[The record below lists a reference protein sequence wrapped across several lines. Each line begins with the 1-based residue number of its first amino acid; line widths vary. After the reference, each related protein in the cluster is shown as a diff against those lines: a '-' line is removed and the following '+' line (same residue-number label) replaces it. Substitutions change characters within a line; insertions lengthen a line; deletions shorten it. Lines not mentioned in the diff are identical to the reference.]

1 MRRWIVENGFFTAQ
15 KLITP
20 TKIQFEVGIN
30 RDAEHLCE
38 LGYFEHWMAV
48 VLFGK
53 IGVAACQV
61 EESWISK
68 PTPGRGGEFRQLPH
82 PAKAFFNQKMFFWRG
97 RFYTRNDVILMQA
110 RKLGGV
116 HLDFRRA
123 DDEAHIDEIKNYFGF
138 DREPK
143 VSRMLMGA
151 EIAAARS
158 DPNRRPRIYDATEL
172 VTFDTA
178 RIFAAGIK
186 SSSSLFEALLQ

>member
-1 MRRWIVENGFFTAQ
+1 MCSYFN
-15 KLITP
+15 L
-20 TKIQFEVGIN
+20 TKI
-30 RDAEHLCE
+30 AA
-38 LGYFEHWMAV
+38 AV
-48 VLFGK
+48 RYRK
-53 IGVAACQV
+53 A
-61 EESWISK
+61 
-68 PTPGRGGEFRQLPH
+68 
-82 PAKAFFNQKMFFWRG
+82 PAKAFFNQKMFFWKG
-97 RFYTRNDVILMQA
+97 RFYTRNDVILMHA

-158 DPNRRPRIYDATEL
+158 DPTRRPRIYDATEL

-186 SSSSLFEALLQ
+186 SSSSLSEALLQ